1 MKISRSHQRTTLW
14 HLCFHFIAF
23 GLAMISGIVLV
34 PLYLKFI
41 PLPLY
46 GAWLATGNMLFWV
59 AMVDPGL
66 SGAVQQQVAVAYA
79 KKDAETLNS
88 LLTNSLVVSVAA
100 SLLILLVGYG
110 GCGVMLDWLNIGAN
124 VDKVLLERAFLIAVA
139 GGASMSVAYSLGAFN
154 AGLQSSLG
162 IGIISSAA
170 TLLSLVVTVVLLY
183 GGYGLLAL
191 PAAVVVRGVGCNL
204 GNLAYLVWR
213 YKCEELRFSFSLKGL
228 SSLMKLSSYTFL
240 GQNAS
245 LIAANMDSFV
255 VTRFLGAEIA
265 PVYALTRKGP
275 DLSRMVLERPTVA
288 FMPAISNLFGSGDHA
303 KAKAVLLR
311 LMRIILWLLGLVSAG
326 FLVFNSD
333 FVDLWVGRSLFAGY
347 PVNVVVV
354 LALIVTVIVNALA
367 NLCLA
372 LGDIKGNNVARLAQS
387 VFTIILIF
395 AGAKYYGML
404 GIAAA
409 PLVSSLGV
417 LIWYYPRVFA
427 RLLKID
433 GADIRTVS
441 REVLSVAGAL
451 TAAMGMF
458 FWIDVKTWGVFTAT
472 VSAFSLFYSA
482 VLACMSPMFRLE
494 VKGVYDKILPAKG
507 FPAPAIGRLK

>member
-1 MKISRSHQRTTLW
+1 
-14 HLCFHFIAF
+14 
-23 GLAMISGIVLV
+23 MISGIVLV

-79 KKDAETLNS
+79 KKDAGTLNS
-88 LLTNSLVVSVAA
+88 LLTNSLLVSAA
-100 SLLILLVGYG
+100 AALLILFVGYG
-110 GCGVMLDWLNIGAN
+110 GCGVMLGWLNIGGK
-124 VDKVLLERAFLIAVA
+124 VDMVLLERAFLIAVA
-139 GGASMSVAYSLGAFN
+139 GSASMSVAYSLGAFN
-154 AGLQSSLG
+154 SGLQSSLG
-162 IGIISSAA
+162 VGLISSTA
-170 TLLSLVVTVVLLY
+170 TLLSLAVTVGLLY
-183 GGYGLLAL
+183 RGYGLLAL

-204 GNLAYLVWR
+204 GNLVYLAWR
-213 YKCEELRFSFSLKGL
+213 YKSEGLVFSFSSRGL

-245 LIAANMDSFV
+245 LIAANVDAFA

-275 DLSRMVLERPTVA
+275 DLSRMVLERPAVA
-288 FMPAISNLFGSGDHA
+288 FMPAISNLFGAGEHE
-303 KAKAVLLR
+303 KAKAILLR
-311 LMRIILWLLGLVSAG
+311 LMRIILWLLGLISSG
-326 FLVFNSD
+326 FLVFNSA
-333 FVDLWVGRSLFAGY
+333 FVGLWVGGPLFAGY
-347 PVNVVVV
+347 PVNAVVV
-354 LALIVTVIVNALA
+354 LVLVVTVIVNALA

-372 LGDIKGNNVARLAQS
+372 LGDIKGNNVARLVQS
-387 VFTIILIF
+387 VLTMILIF
-395 AGAKYYGML
+395 AGARYYGML

-409 PLVSSLGV
+409 PLVPGLGV

-433 GADIRTVS
+433 GADIRAVS
-441 REVLSVAGAL
+441 REVLGVAGAL
-451 TAAMGMF
+451 AAVIGMF
-458 FWIDVKTWGVFTAT
+458 FWIDVKTWGAFAAA
-472 VSAFSLFYSA
+472 VSAFSLSYFA

-494 VKGVYDKILPAKG
+494 AKGVYDKVRL
-507 FPAPAIGRLK
+507 AI